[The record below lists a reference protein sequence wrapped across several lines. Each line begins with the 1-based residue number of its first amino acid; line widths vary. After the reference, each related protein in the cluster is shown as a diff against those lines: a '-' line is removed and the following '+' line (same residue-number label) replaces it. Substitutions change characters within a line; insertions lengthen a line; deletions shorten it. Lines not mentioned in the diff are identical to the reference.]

1 MVAKLTKGSCLSV
14 SSINKTPLASPL
26 FYNSPMGEVGII
38 SFPTLYKK
46 TTSNDVTGCL
56 FSTIIMPDFAR
67 CCKCVVHMCCICVIG
82 TLIASMNK

>member
-38 SFPTLYKK
+38 SFPTLYN
-46 TTSNDVTGCL
+46 TPMLLVV
-56 FSTIIMPDFAR
+56 FSVQLLCQILLDA
-67 CCKCVVHMCCICVIG
+67 VNV
-82 TLIASMNK
+82 

>member
-38 SFPTLYKK
+38 SFPTLYN
-46 TTSNDVTGCL
+46 TVQCWTHPMLLVV
-56 FSTIIMPDFAR
+56 FSVQLLCQILLDA
-67 CCKCVVHMCCICVIG
+67 VNV
-82 TLIASMNK
+82 

>member
-38 SFPTLYKK
+38 SFPTLYN
-46 TTSNDVTGCL
+46 TLYVYLATPMLLVV
-56 FSTIIMPDFAR
+56 FSVQLLCQILLDA
-67 CCKCVVHMCCICVIG
+67 VNV
-82 TLIASMNK
+82 